1 MNRICIEAAF
11 AVTCNEQFDVIPGAR
26 IHIEDNRITFVGAH
40 ELAPPF
46 AADETIRG
54 KRLVALPGLINTHTH
69 AAMTLLRGYADDMA
83 LEPWLHEKI
92 WPFEQHLQADDVYWG
107 TQLAIAEMLRGG
119 TTTFADMYFFYERG
133 LDAIIESGI
142 RACPGGVF
150 LGFLPEAE
158 KRLDKAIAFVK
169 DHQGVAD
176 GRVHPFFAPHSLYAC
191 TPPQWEKL
199 VRAHNDTKVLLH
211 THVSETEAEV
221 AQVKEQWGDSPVH
234 VLQKIGALENPLLAA
249 HCVQVTDDEMEIMA
263 QTPFAVSHN
272 PTSNMKL
279 ASGCA
284 PVPEF
289 LRRGITVG
297 IGTDGVATNNDLD
310 MWEEMRLAALVHKMQ
325 NRSPVAVPAEQALL
339 MATRD
344 GAKCLGLEKEI
355 GSLEIGKKA
364 DITIV
369 DFDAPHL
376 YPLHHVVSHLV
387 YAVHAQDVDTVIVDG
402 KVLLRDKKFTILDS
416 ARIAAK
422 VEEAA
427 ERLTEL

>member
-11 AVTCNEQFDVIPGAR
+11 VVTCNEQFDVIPDAR
-26 IHIEDNRITFVGAH
+26 IHIKDNRITFVGAH
-40 ELAPPF
+40 ELAPAF
-46 AADETIRG
+46 EANEIIRG
-54 KRLVALPGLINTHTH
+54 KRLVALPGLVNTHTH
-69 AAMTLLRGYADDMA
+69 SAMTLLRGYADDMA
-83 LEPWLHEKI
+83 LEPWLHQKI
-92 WPFEQHLQADDVYWG
+92 WPFEKNLQSEDVYWG
-107 TQLAIAEMLRGG
+107 THLAIAEMIRGG
-119 TTTFADMYFFYERG
+119 STTFADMYFFYERG

-169 DHQGVAD
+169 DHQGAAS
-176 GRVHPFFAPHSLYAC
+176 GRVYPFFAPHSLYAC
-191 TPPQWEKL
+191 TRPQWEKL
-199 VRAHNDTKVLLH
+199 VAVKIDTKVLLH
-211 THVSETEAEV
+211 THISETQAEV
-221 AQVKEQWGDSPVH
+221 KMVKEHWGDSPVH
-234 VLQKIGALENPLLAA
+234 VLQKIGALESPLMAA
-249 HCVQVTDDEMEIMA
+249 HCVQVTPKEIEIMA

-289 LRRGITVG
+289 LHRGITVG
-297 IGTDGVATNNDLD
+297 IGTDGVASNNDLD

-325 NRSPVAVPAEQALL
+325 NRSPVDVPAEQALL
-339 MATRD
+339 MATRE

-355 GSLEIGKKA
+355 GSLEAGKKA

-376 YPLHHVVSHLV
+376 YPLHNVVSHLV
-387 YAVHAQDVDTVIVDG
+387 YAVHAADVDTVIVDG
-402 KVLLRDKKFTILDS
+402 KVLLRDKKFTGIDS

-422 VEEAA
+422 VEEAV
-427 ERLTEL
+427 ERLTQS

>member
-11 AVTCNEQFDVIPGAR
+11 AVTCNEQFDVIPDAR

-69 AAMTLLRGYADDMA
+69 SAMTLMRGYADDMA
-83 LEPWLHEKI
+83 LEPWLHQKI
-92 WPFEQHLQADDVYWG
+92 WPFEKNLQPEDVYWG

-119 TTTFADMYFFYERG
+119 STTFADMYFFYERG

-176 GRVHPFFAPHSLYAC
+176 GRVYPFFAPHSLYAC

-199 VRAHNDTKVLLH
+199 VAAKNDTKVLLH
-211 THVSETEAEV
+211 THISETEAEV
-221 AQVKEQWGDSPVH
+221 KMVKEHWGDSPVH
-234 VLQKIGALENPLLAA
+234 VLQKIGALENPLMAA
-249 HCVQVTDDEMEIMA
+249 HCVQVTPDEIDIMA
-263 QTPFAVSHN
+263 QTEFAVSHN

-289 LRRGITVG
+289 LQRGITVG
-297 IGTDGVATNNDLD
+297 IGTDGVASNNDLD

-325 NRSPVAVPAEQALL
+325 NRSPIDIPAEQALL
-339 MATRD
+339 MATRE
-344 GAKCLGLEKEI
+344 GAKCLGLEREI
-355 GSLEIGKKA
+355 GSLEAGKKA

-376 YPLHHVVSHLV
+376 YPLHNVVSHLV

-402 KVLLRDKKFTILDS
+402 KVLLREKKFTAIDS

-422 VEEAA
+422 VEEAV
-427 ERLTEL
+427 ERLVAI